1 MGEKARQRS
10 GDPVMYFDS
19 LHALLTMEGHG
30 VYVWTAYLLTIVV
43 IAAALLGPLRRRKR
57 FLLQL
62 AAELKRA
69 QRAHDVSAGT
79 EP

>member
-1 MGEKARQRS
+1 
-10 GDPVMYFDS
+10 MYFDS

-43 IAAALLGPLRRRKR
+43 IAAAMLSPLRRRKR

-62 AAELKRA
+62 AAELERA
-69 QRAHDVSAGT
+69 QRAPDVSART

>member
-1 MGEKARQRS
+1 
-10 GDPVMYFDS
+10 MYFDN

-30 VYVWTAYLLTIVV
+30 VYVWAAYLFTMVV

-57 FLLQL
+57 FLRQL

-69 QRAHDVSAGT
+69 QGAPDVNART
-79 EP
+79 QP